1 MPEMIGAWLVQD
13 GNEGAALRNK
23 KSECKSALGLFIFTV
38 ISRRLDH
45 VKCVAC
51 KTDSV
56 SCLIISSNKAGFKI
70 SQLVFGVIVSKV
82 L

>member
-13 GNEGAALRNK
+13 GNEVGDIRDK

-70 SQLVFGVIVSKV
+70 SQLVIGVVVSKV